1 MNVEQFKIPRHIAII
16 MDGNG
21 RWAKRQGR
29 ERVWGHR
36 EGANAVD
43 QITRECVRLGVQQ
56 LTLYTFSHENW
67 QRPADEVRYLMTL
80 LRRFL
85 IKQRNVIV
93 DNNIRFITIGEI
105 NTLPNRV
112 LQELKITC
120 DASKKNTGMTLCLA
134 ISYGS
139 RNELIHMVKNI
150 AKQVVEGKITIDEID
165 ETLCNQNLYQPDMPE
180 LDLLIRTGGEQRI
193 SNYLLWQVSYSELWF
208 TKTLWPDFTK
218 EELHQ
223 ALENFSKRKR
233 RYGKVLDT

>member
-1 MNVEQFKIPRHIAII
+1 

-112 LQELKITC
+112 LRELKITC
-120 DASKKNTGMTLCLA
+120 DASKNNTGMTLCLA
-134 ISYGS
+134 ISYGG

>member
-43 QITRECVRLGVQQ
+43 QIMRECVRLGVQQ

-105 NTLPNRV
+105 NTLPSQV
-112 LQELKITC
+112 LRELKITC
-120 DASKKNTGMTLCLA
+120 DASKNNTGMTLCLA
-134 ISYGS
+134 ISYGG

-223 ALENFSKRKR
+223 ALESFSKRKR

>member
-105 NTLPNRV
+105 NTLPSQV
-112 LQELKITC
+112 LRELKITC
-120 DASKKNTGMTLCLA
+120 DASKNNTGMTLCLA
-134 ISYGS
+134 ISYGG

-223 ALENFSKRKR
+223 ALESFSKRKR

>member
-105 NTLPNRV
+105 NTLPSQV
-112 LQELKITC
+112 LRELKITC
-120 DASKKNTGMTLCLA
+120 DASKNNTGMTLCLA
-134 ISYGS
+134 ISYGG

-165 ETLCNQNLYQPDMPE
+165 KTLYNQNLYQPDIPE

-223 ALENFSKRKR
+223 ALESFSKRKR

>member
-112 LQELKITC
+112 LRELKITC
-120 DASKKNTGMTLCLA
+120 DASKNNTGMTLCLA
-134 ISYGS
+134 ISYGG

>member
-1 MNVEQFKIPRHIAII
+1 

-105 NTLPNRV
+105 NTLPSQV
-112 LQELKITC
+112 LRELKITC
-120 DASKKNTGMTLCLA
+120 DASKNNTGMTLCLA
-134 ISYGS
+134 ISYGG

-223 ALENFSKRKR
+223 ALESFSKRKR